1 MWEKPTY
8 ALCCLLCIPLCIS
21 DCIPI
26 MVYYGIF
33 HSYLDYI
40 YTGYFFWLNH
50 RFCWL
55 NHLYTVCF
63 PPRNG
68 WSLPETTPRAT
79 VNLTQSGRDEGSATT
94 TLRPGSLSHWI
105 PSSLMC
111 RYMGGFRK
119 WWISKVDGLQFI
131 VENPINMMIK
141 GYPHGLET
149 SMYCSGNRRLF
160 HLLVDHS
167 QCRLQQ
173 LSGGKQVILPLYLA
187 ISHPYLGCWGQA
199 INMDIS

>member
-1 MWEKPTY
+1 MWRDFRQSCPFPSSTCDRSGLSLFVIIVPIKRQFWSIIMWEKPTY

-111 RYMGGFRK
+111 RYIGGFRK
-119 WWISKVDGLQFI
+119 WWISKVDGL
-131 VENPINMMIK
+131 
-141 GYPHGLET
+141 
-149 SMYCSGNRRLF
+149 
-160 HLLVDHS
+160 
-167 QCRLQQ
+167 
-173 LSGGKQVILPLYLA
+173 
-187 ISHPYLGCWGQA
+187 
-199 INMDIS
+199 